1 MNITPNYHHV
11 FCQRLKQA
19 RLAKGLSQKKL
30 GIAAGLDEFVASTRI
45 NRYEKG
51 VHEVSIATA
60 KQLAEVLEV
69 PLAYFYTADD
79 TLAEI
84 MLIFLTLPS
93 EQRMEVLVQV
103 KECSKQNCSDKSY
116 DITS

>member
-1 MNITPNYHHV
+1 MKIESDYHSV

-30 GIAAGLDEFVASTRI
+30 GIAAWIDEFVASTRI

-51 VHEVSIATA
+51 VHEASMEVAQ
-60 KQLAEVLEV
+60 QLADVLQI

-79 TLAEI
+79 VLADM
-84 MLIFLTLPS
+84 MLAFMALSPEEKTK
-93 EQRMEVLVQV
+93 VLALV
-103 KECSKQNCSDKSY
+103 KNQGIK
-116 DITS
+116 

>member
-1 MNITPNYHHV
+1 MKIESDYHSV

-30 GIAAGLDEFVASTRI
+30 GIAAWIDEFVASTRI

-51 VHEVSIATA
+51 VHEASMEVAQ
-60 KQLAEVLEV
+60 QLADVLQI

-79 TLAEI
+79 VLADM
-84 MLIFLTLPS
+84 MLAFMALSPEEKTN
-93 EQRMEVLVQV
+93 VLALV
-103 KECSKQNCSDKSY
+103 KNQGIK
-116 DITS
+116 

>member
-1 MNITPNYHHV
+1 MKIESDYHSV

-30 GIAAGLDEFVASTRI
+30 GIAAGIDEFVASTRI

-51 VHEVSIATA
+51 VHEASMEVAQ
-60 KQLAEVLEV
+60 QLADVLQI

-79 TLAEI
+79 VLADM
-84 MLIFLTLPS
+84 MLAFMALSPEEKTK
-93 EQRMEVLVQV
+93 VLALV
-103 KECSKQNCSDKSY
+103 KNQGIK
-116 DITS
+116 